1 MRSGYGAATPACSRA
16 LDRATDI
23 VSSDVNGQA
32 LHATN
37 SSTAVVLCVNEP
49 PDSGPAVSGT
59 VTERDALGWQAS

>member
-16 LDRATDI
+16 LDRATDV
-23 VSSDVNGQA
+23 VSSDVNGRA

-49 PDSGPAVSGT
+49 PAVSGT